1 MCVVLEAPSSK
12 SLSHRALIAAAL
24 APGISEIRHVSAG
37 ADLERTRGVLAA
49 VGARLTPAGNDAWC
63 IEGMPY
69 GPVGGTER
77 AVSCDVG
84 ESGTSCRLLAAVLAA
99 GRGRFRIHGAP
110 RMHERPIGALT
121 QALTGLGARVVFEV
135 HDGRPPLEI
144 VTGGLEGGDVVLG
157 LDESSQYLSGL
168 LLAAPLCRAPLRV
181 TVGGSKAVSWP
192 YVGLTL
198 QILDDFGI
206 RFAVE
211 RRENDVWRPIAWR
224 SVQRAEP
231 RRLRITVQPGTYRP
245 GGVTVEGD
253 WSGASYLLAAGA
265 VGHSPVRV
273 EGLRLDS
280 MQGDRIVL
288 DMLRRMGAAA
298 DVDAAGGIR
307 ISPGP
312 LRSIEADM
320 GDCPDLVPT
329 VAVLAAFAS
338 GVTRIRNAAHLRIK
352 ESDRIAAPAAELR
365 KVGVRVEEHE
375 DGLSIYGMGPDGPR
389 VSEDVRFCAHND
401 HRIAMAL
408 ALLDP
413 EGAQRRLDD
422 PGVVRKSFP
431 QFWDVWRKIVEQRDM
446 EALSAQ
452 KNR

>member
-24 APGISEIRHVSAG
+24 APGLSEVRHVSEG
-37 ADLERTRGVLAA
+37 SDVKRTRDVLAA
-49 VGARLTPAGNDAWC
+49 VGARLTSAGDGIWC
-63 IEGMPY
+63 VKGMPC
-69 GPVGGTER
+69 GPIGTER
-77 AVSCDVG
+77 PVSCDVG

-121 QALTGLGARVVFEV
+121 QVLTRLGACIVFEA
-135 HDGRPPLEI
+135 HDGKPPLEI
-144 VTGGLEGGDVVLG
+144 ATQGLEGGDVVLG

-168 LLAAPLCRAPLRV
+168 LLAAPLCRTPLRV

-198 QILDDFGI
+198 QTLDDFGI
-206 RFAVE
+206 RFLVE
-211 RRENDVWRPIAWR
+211 EREADVWRPVAWR
-224 SVQRAEP
+224 TVQRAEP
-231 RRLRITVQPGTYRP
+231 LRVRITVQPGMYRP
-245 GGVTVEGD
+245 GCVTVEGD

-265 VGHSPVRV
+265 VGRRPVCV
-273 EGLRLDS
+273 EGLRFDS
-280 MQGDRIVL
+280 LQGDRVML
-288 DMLRRMGAAA
+288 DILRRMGAA
-298 DVDAAGGIR
+298 VEVETEGRIR
-307 ISPGP
+307 VSPGP
-312 LRSIEADM
+312 LQGIEADM

-365 KVGVRVEEHE
+365 RIGVRVEEYE
-375 DGLSIYGMGPDGPR
+375 DGLSVYGMGPERLR
-389 VSEDVRFCAHND
+389 VPEDVTFCAHND

-413 EGAQRRLDD
+413 EGMQRRLDD
-422 PGVVRKSFP
+422 PGVVCKSFP
-431 QFWDVWRKIVEQRDM
+431 QFWDVWKKIAEQRDM
-446 EALSAQ
+446 ETLSGQ